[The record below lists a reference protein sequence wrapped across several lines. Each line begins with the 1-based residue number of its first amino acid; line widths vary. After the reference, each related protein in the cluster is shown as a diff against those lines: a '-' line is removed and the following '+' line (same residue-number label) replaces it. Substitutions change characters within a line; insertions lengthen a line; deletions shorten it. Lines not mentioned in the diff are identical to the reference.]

1 MAVIGSDEWLSELVT
16 AAAEVRTTQDASG
29 SIAVTVEA
37 SPVGKIGWTETV
49 EHGITVSATSPA
61 TKGADVVL
69 TAKFAEFVAMLEG
82 ESNPAV
88 MFMQGRLKLSGDMGL
103 FLKLLPAMLTE
114 EATAARAQLAAA
126 TDP

>member
-1 MAVIGSDEWLSELVT
+1 
-16 AAAEVRTTQDASG
+16 
-29 SIAVTVEA
+29 
-37 SPVGKIGWTETV
+37 
-49 EHGITVSATSPA
+49 
-61 TKGADVVL
+61 
-69 TAKFAEFVAMLEG
+69 
-82 ESNPAV
+82 